1 MFWHR
6 NLNIVASSVKCI
18 LQFGP
23 IDQKH
28 CFVKA
33 TNKIENVELVKCGT
47 VEVIERFNC
56 TKFQMT
62 TVRH

>member
-47 VEVIERFNC
+47 VLKSLNASIVPNS
-56 TKFQMT
+56 K
-62 TVRH
+62 